1 EALDGVTQ
9 LVVSADAGTPLARLR
24 RLLAAL
30 PEAASRDVVLAVPL
44 PEDVRLPDA
53 PSPADADDLL
63 CGEEGL
69 PASSGPLGELAP
81 AQLLETLRPF
91 HQEAS
96 ACFAQASAEAA
107 EGGRLVLHFR
117 VGPDGAVQAACARE
131 DDLGDPALRRCVV
144 SRLSAL
150 RFPAPDPPG
159 HVDAALPLVFR
170 PDRSAAP
177 RALCP

>member
-1 EALDGVTQ
+1 
-9 LVVSADAGTPLARLR
+9 
-24 RLLAAL
+24 
-30 PEAASRDVVLAVPL
+30 
-44 PEDVRLPDA
+44 
-53 PSPADADDLL
+53 
-63 CGEEGL
+63 
-69 PASSGPLGELAP
+69 LAP

>member
-1 EALDGVTQ
+1 MGLGINNRRPQRPKPNVTGLLQLFWQALQHLGGVE
-9 LVVSADAGTPLARLR
+9 PAR
-24 RLLAAL
+24 
-30 PEAASRDVVLAVPL
+30 
-44 PEDVRLPDA
+44 
-53 PSPADADDLL
+53 
-63 CGEEGL
+63 
-69 PASSGPLGELAP
+69 
-81 AQLLETLRPF
+81 
-91 HQEAS
+91 
-96 ACFAQASAEAA
+96 A

-117 VGPDGAVQAACARE
+117 VGPEGAVQAACARE